1 MRLFK
6 RAASGLFASE
16 SLIGHLVRGMVG
28 IGLLG
33 WAIRYQSQLA
43 LSAIAAIGALIA
55 FRGCPVCWTIGLVE
69 TARAKWRAMQVAA

>member
-6 RAASGLFASE
+6 RGASGLFASE

-33 WAIRYQSQLA
+33 WAIRHQSQPA
-43 LSAIAAIGALIA
+43 LFPIAAVGALIA
-55 FRGCPVCWTIGLVE
+55 FRGCPVCRTIGLVE

>member
-6 RAASGLFASE
+6 RGASGLFASE

-33 WAIRYQSQLA
+33 VVRS
-43 LSAIAAIGALIA
+43 
-55 FRGCPVCWTIGLVE
+55 
-69 TARAKWRAMQVAA
+69 